1 MKRRPE
7 RATMPI
13 ASIPEILEDLRAGRM
28 VILVDDPGRE
38 NEGDLAMLAEHVTPE
53 AINFMAREGRG
64 LVCMPMAPELCDR
77 LHLEPQVQRNTS
89 KMGTGFTVSIEAAHG
104 VTTGISAKD
113 RAHTIRVASAPGS
126 RPEDLARPGHVF
138 PLRAR
143 EGGVLVRG
151 GQTEGIVDLARLAGS
166 APAGVICEI
175 MKDDGSMAR
184 MPDLETFAERHR
196 LKICTIEGLIAWRR
210 QNERLIEPIEMDVP
224 MPTRFGSFMAHL
236 FRSKI
241 DGKDHLALTIGM
253 PGPGLD
259 GPRAPVEE
267 PVSVRVHSECL
278 TGDVL
283 HSLRCDCGPQLDKA
297 LEILGKQPRGVLVYM
312 RQEGRGIGLENKLK
326 AYRLQDE
333 GLDTVEAN
341 EALGFPADLREYGLG
356 AQILHYL
363 GVRKMRILTNNPKK
377 IAGLHG
383 YGLDVVDQAPLTT
396 PANSNNLKYL
406 RTKRDKLGHTLHDV
420 DHHDGAGQVLLGH
433 ALRGRGAHVACSD
446 DSDLL
451 EHEPGFRVKAGGI

>member
-1 MKRRPE
+1 
-7 RATMPI
+7 MPI
-13 ASIPEILEDLRAGRM
+13 SSIPEVLDELRAGRM

-77 LHLEPQVQRNTS
+77 LQLEPQVQRNTS
-89 KMGTGFTVSIEAAHG
+89 KLGTGFTVSIEAAHG

-113 RAHTIRVASAPGS
+113 RAHTIRVACAPGS

-151 GQTEGIVDLARLAGS
+151 GQTEGIVDLAQLAGS
-166 APAGVICEI
+166 SPAGVICEI

-184 MPDLETFAERHR
+184 MPDLEAFAAKHG

-210 QNERLIEPIEMDVP
+210 QNERLIEPVEMDVP

-259 GPRAPVEE
+259 GPRAQVDE
-267 PVSVRVHSECL
+267 PVCVRVHSECL

-297 LEILGKQPRGVLVYM
+297 LEILGLESRGVLVYM

-341 EALGFPADLREYGLG
+341 EKLGFPPDLREYGLG

-363 GVRKMRILTNNPKK
+363 GVRRMRILTNNPKK

-383 YGLDVVDQAPLTT
+383 YGLDVVDQIPLST
-396 PANSNNLKYL
+396 PPNSNNLKYL
-406 RTKRDKLGHTLHDV
+406 RTKRDKMGHRIQGVEDPSH
-420 DHHDGAGQVLLGH
+420 GH
-433 ALRGRGAHVACSD
+433 GRR
-446 DSDLL
+446 
-451 EHEPGFRVKAGGI
+451 E

>member
-1 MKRRPE
+1 
-7 RATMPI
+7 MPI
-13 ASIPEILEDLRAGRM
+13 STIPDVLDDLRKGRM

-38 NEGDLAMLAEHVTPE
+38 NEGDLAMLAEHATPE
-53 AINFMAREGRG
+53 AINFMIREGRG

-77 LHLEPQVQRNTS
+77 LELHPQAQRNTS
-89 KMGTGFTVSIEAAHG
+89 KMGTGFTVSIEAASG

-113 RAHTIRVASAPGS
+113 RAHTILVACAPNS

-151 GQTEGIVDLARLAGS
+151 GQTEGIVDLARLCGAQ
-166 APAGVICEI
+166 PAGVICEV
-175 MKDDGSMAR
+175 MKDDGTMAR
-184 MPDLETFAERHR
+184 MPDLEAFAARHGLR
-196 LKICTIEGLIAWRR
+196 ICTIESLIAWRR
-210 QNERLIEPIEMDVP
+210 QNERLIEPIEVDVP
-224 MPTRFGSFMAHL
+224 LPTRFGSFLAHL

-259 GPRAPVEE
+259 GPRAPVDE
-267 PVSVRVHSECL
+267 PVCVRVHSECL

-297 LEILGKQPRGVLVYM
+297 LEILGKEPRGVLVYM

-341 EALGFPADLREYGLG
+341 EKLGFPPDLREYGLG

-383 YGLDVVDQAPLTT
+383 YGLEVVDQMPLST
-396 PANSNNLKYL
+396 PPNSNNLKYL
-406 RTKRDKLGHTLHDV
+406 RTKRDKLGHRLHGVED
-420 DHHDGAGQVLLGH
+420 AGPGDRSGH
-433 ALRGRGAHVACSD
+433 GRR
-446 DSDLL
+446 
-451 EHEPGFRVKAGGI
+451 E